1 MENDNIRDG
10 WTPMENDNPRA
21 VAYHTYIINHAQNL
35 LKIFP
40 GHNEREM
47 LEKRIAQFKALL
59 PPKDHPVWEGDH
71 KMYFRK
77 ID

>member
-10 WTPMENDNPRA
+10 WVPLENDNPRA
-21 VAYHTYIINHAQNL
+21 VAYHTEIISHAQNV
-35 LKIFP
+35 LKTFP
-40 GHNEREM
+40 DHQDRKI
-47 LEKRIAQFKALL
+47 LEDRIAQFKDLL